1 MQNIL
6 KVCEITLKHINTHT
20 NRNDW
25 CAFLWDNRDTKKIEK
40 EVSYMP
46 EMTHQQEL
54 NLERFANLMVELIEK
69 HSSAVDKSDLEKINI
84 VNFTEGAVKTASSVA
99 LLVA

>member
-1 MQNIL
+1 
-6 KVCEITLKHINTHT
+6 
-20 NRNDW
+20 
-25 CAFLWDNRDTKKIEK
+25 
-40 EVSYMP
+40 MP